1 VEGLSRKTVPGF
13 RRPVPAAAIAAVA
26 VLALSRSPA
35 ADPPERVRSGR
46 YPPEDPA
53 PGGDR
58 GLAGRYRLIGDSDIV
73 VVEGK
78 GRITLTISRG
88 PAVALEAGGR
98 NSYCA
103 PALGARVSFSR
114 DDGGRAARL
123 TVTRFGETVSA
134 PRVEGGGAAVGTG
147 TPPSS
152 IPEAIDAM
160 APRLMIAHHV
170 PGVAVAGIE
179 GRRVAWHREYGV
191 RRAGDE
197 TRVKQETVFEACS
210 MTKPVF
216 AYVVLKLVE
225 EGKLALDRPLVEYLK
240 ALYLPGEPRHRAITA
255 RMILSHTSGFPN
267 WREGGWQAGGPLPVL
282 FEPGS
287 KFGYSGE
294 GYLYL
299 QRVVESIT
307 GAPLKRYMREAL
319 LDPIGMTASSFA
331 YEDRHEGIAAHGH
344 DDRGEPQKSRRLF
357 REANAGYSLH
367 TTAVEYARFLV
378 EMMRED
384 RAAAHSLS
392 GRSVEAMLSAAV
404 EATDR
409 KPVARGGKRGAGP
422 VRWGLGWA
430 IDGTG
435 GGDRIY
441 HGGANGTGFRC
452 YSEFDPR
459 RGTGIVIMTN
469 ATGGRALWEKLIE
482 AVSPP

>member
-1 VEGLSRKTVPGF
+1 LIGATDIAIVEKDGR
-13 RRPVPAAAIAAVA
+13 
-26 VLALSRSPA
+26 LALAIGGDPAVPLEAAGGDAYRSP
-35 ADPPERVRSGR
+35 S
-46 YPPEDPA
+46 
-53 PGGDR
+53 
-58 GLAGRYRLIGDSDIV
+58 
-73 VVEGK
+73 
-78 GRITLTISRG
+78 
-88 PAVALEAGGR
+88 
-98 NSYCA
+98 
-103 PALGARVSFSR
+103 LGARVAFSR
-114 DDGGRAARL
+114 DAGGRAAKL
-123 TVTRFGETVSA
+123 SVTRFGETVSA
-134 PRVEGGGAAVGTG
+134 ARVGGEGTAAGAAA
-147 TPPSS
+147 PPPS
-152 IPEAIDAM
+152 IPETIDAM

-191 RRAGDE
+191 RRAGGE
-197 TRVKQETVFEACS
+197 ARVTQETVFEACS

-216 AYVVLKLVE
+216 AYAVLKLVE

-240 ALYLPGEPRHRAITA
+240 APYLPGEPRHRAITA
-255 RMILSHTSGFPN
+255 RMVLSHTSGFPN

-299 QRVVESIT
+299 QRVVEAIAGT
-307 GAPLKRYMREAL
+307 PLKGTMREAL

-331 YEDRHEGIAAHGH
+331 YEDRHEAVAAHGH
-344 DDRGEPQKSRRLF
+344 GDRGEPKEPRRLF

-384 RAAAHSLS
+384 RTGA
-392 GRSVEAMLSAAV
+392 RSISARSAEAMLAAAV

-430 IDGTG
+430 IDVTD

-469 ATGGRALWEKLIE
+469 ATGGRALWEKLID